1 MDKKERKALA
11 DQLALSIAY
20 VLKKT
25 NDRAAQKIHKHI
37 SEAAKQLVK
46 RLAKQIPDP
55 KVKTEK
61 VKSPKPTTGKPAAKS
76 VRVVKKATGTKS
88 VRKTSKSRPS
98 TKS

>member
-25 NDRAAQKIHKHI
+25 NDKAAQKIHKHI

-46 RLAKQIPDP
+46 RLAKQIPDQ
-55 KVKTEK
+55 KGKTEP
-61 VKSPKPTTGKPAAKS
+61 VKSARPTIGKAAAKS
-76 VRVVKKATGTKS
+76 VRVAKKAAGSKS
-88 VRKTSKSRPS
+88 ARKSTKSRPS